1 MKLTNLQL
9 NVLVK
14 ALFDKIDKKAQEI
27 FNKPSSYN
35 KISNK
40 IKKEMKYDKS
50 ILFAEENQSIQEQI
64 NVLNNSRNE
73 LNKRYA
79 KEVLGL
85 NSYNYSS
92 IPSISSL
99 ENTLKNK
106 IKDEIYKEFPTKTEL
121 ESDVILLTISGDGKE
136 ILEKLTKKYKL

>member
-40 IKKEMKYDKS
+40 IKKDMKYDKS
-50 ILFAEENQSIQEQI
+50 MLFAEENQSIQEQI

-79 KEVLGL
+79 KEVL
-85 NSYNYSS
+85 NYNYSS
-92 IPSISSL
+92 IPSVSSL

-121 ESDVILLTISGDGKE
+121 ESDVILLTLSGDGKE

>member
-40 IKKEMKYDKS
+40 IKKDMKYDKS
-50 ILFAEENQSIQEQI
+50 MLFAEENQSIQEQI

-79 KEVLGL
+79 KEGLGL
-85 NSYNYSS
+85 NSYYS
-92 IPSISSL
+92 IPSVSSL

-106 IKDEIYKEFPTKTEL
+106 IKDEIYKEFPTRTEL
-121 ESDVILLTISGDGKE
+121 ESDVILLTLSGDGKE

>member
-50 ILFAEENQSIQEQI
+50 MLFAEENQSIQEQI

-73 LNKRYA
+73 LYKRYA

-85 NSYNYSS
+85 NSYNYY
-92 IPSISSL
+92 IPSVSSL

-121 ESDVILLTISGDGKE
+121 ESDVILLTLSGDGKE